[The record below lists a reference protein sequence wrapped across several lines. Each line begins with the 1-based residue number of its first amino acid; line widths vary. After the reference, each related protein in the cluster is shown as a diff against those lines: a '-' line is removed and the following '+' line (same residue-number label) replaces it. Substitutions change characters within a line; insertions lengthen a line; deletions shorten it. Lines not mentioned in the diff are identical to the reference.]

1 MTTAYPEHFSR
12 QMGMTRREFM
22 RTLPAAV
29 APLPSHAHPEG
40 VFIEHPAGEI
50 RIDLQEGPERRI
62 AALSLPVLLVSFQ
75 FSGLNGDQRASFME
89 RFDLS
94 FHRGGG

>member
-1 MTTAYPEHFSR
+1 MTAAYPEHFSR

-29 APLPSHAHPEG
+29 APLPSHGHPEG
-40 VFIEHPAGEI
+40 VTIEHPAGEI
-50 RIDLQEGPERRI
+50 RIGLQEGPERRI
-62 AALSLPVLLVSFQ
+62 AALSLPVLLVNFQ
-75 FSGLNGDQRASFME
+75 FSGLDEDQRASFME

>member
-1 MTTAYPEHFSR
+1 
-12 QMGMTRREFM
+12 MGMTRREFM

-29 APLPSHAHPEG
+29 APLLSRTRPEG
-40 VFIEHPAGEI
+40 VVIEHPAGEI
-50 RIDLQEGPERRI
+50 RIVLQEGPERRI
-62 AALSLPVLLVSFQ
+62 AALSLPVLLVSFR
-75 FSGLNGDQRASFME
+75 FSGLSGDQRGAFMD